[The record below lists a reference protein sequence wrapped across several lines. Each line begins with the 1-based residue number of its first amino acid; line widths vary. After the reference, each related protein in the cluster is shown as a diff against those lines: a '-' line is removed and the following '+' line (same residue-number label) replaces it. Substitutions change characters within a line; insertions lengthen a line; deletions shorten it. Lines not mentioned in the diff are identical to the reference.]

1 MATVPGLKVSRIGA
15 WSMRAGLLEPSKWA
29 DVAAGLGLSD
39 VSIAVQAQSFG
50 QPFETLAS
58 TAKIAAAC
66 RAYAAAGV
74 TPHVMLWP
82 RPELQHGR
90 DLAAFVV
97 ELLDAFHEL
106 GSVDLDAEEQWTRSG
121 TLTKHGAA
129 TAELI
134 REPWPKGLPLAV
146 NGITAALPRIL
157 DLVAVA
163 DVLWPQA
170 YTSSKPSQSS
180 APGDRQIKVH
190 AIWAKHLRPGQA
202 LNMGLAAYSQEGAGG
217 LHADEAMRRA
227 FYAAATRVGAIR
239 YWSLQELA
247 AGKDADF
254 VRARC
259 AEIRKAR
266 GVA

>member
-1 MATVPGLKVSRIGA
+1 MTVTRIGA
-15 WSMRAGLLEPSKWA
+15 WSMRAGLFEPEKWA
-29 DVAAGLGLSD
+29 DVAAGIGLTD
-39 VSIAVQAQSFG
+39 VSIAVQAQSFNR
-50 QPFETLAS
+50 PFETLAS

-66 RAYAAAGV
+66 RAYSAQGV

-82 RPELQHGR
+82 RPEIAHGT

-97 ELLDAFHEL
+97 ELLEAFPAL
-106 GSVDLDAEEQWTRSG
+106 GSVDLDAEEQWTRSASRS
-121 TLTKHGAA
+121 KHGAA
-129 TAELI
+129 VAELL
-134 REPWPKGLPLAV
+134 REAWPAGLPLAV

-157 DLVAVA
+157 DLVAIA

-180 APGDRQIKVH
+180 APGDRQVKVH
-190 AIWAKHLRPGQA
+190 AIWSKHLRPGQA

-217 LHADEAMRRA
+217 LHAPEAMRRA
-227 FYAAATRVGAIR
+227 FDAAAARVQAIR

-247 AGKDADF
+247 GGPDAAF

-259 AEIRKAR
+259 AELRQGACQ
-266 GVA
+266 

>member
-1 MATVPGLKVSRIGA
+1 
-15 WSMRAGLLEPSKWA
+15 MRAGLLEPAKWA

-39 VSIAVQAQSFG
+39 VSISVQAQSFSR
-50 QPFETLAS
+50 PFETLTSTSQIAS
-58 TAKIAAAC
+58 AC
-66 RAYAAAGV
+66 REYETRGI

-82 RPELQHGR
+82 RPELAHAR
-90 DLAAFVV
+90 DLVAFVV
-97 ELLDAFHEL
+97 ELRDAFPAL
-106 GSVDLDAEEQWTRSG
+106 GSVDLDAEEQWTRSA
-121 TLTKHGAA
+121 LRAKYGAQV
-129 TAELI
+129 AEQL
-134 REPWPKGLPLAV
+134 REAWPSGLPLAV
-146 NGITAALPRIL
+146 NGITAALPHIL

-180 APGDRQIKVH
+180 TPGDRQIKVH

-217 LHADEAMRRA
+217 LHADEAMHRA
-227 FYAAATRVGAIR
+227 FYAAATRVTAIR